1 METAEVCTMKN
12 LMMCRLH
19 WIIIKNNENQENET
33 SRAFNMYEG
42 EYK

>member
-12 LMMCRLH
+12 LMMCRPQ
-19 WIIIKNNENQENET
+19 WTMNNKNENQENET